1 MMAIMFYLISVLSG
15 HLDEI
20 QKIAEFRSALS
31 CKGSL
36 CRAVNELK
44 FALIKAIEIMVGVI
58 VQARF
63 STLQKWH

>member
-20 QKIAEFRSALS
+20 QKIAEFRPVLMQRLS
-31 CKGSL
+31 VSN
-36 CRAVNELK
+36 VNELK